1 MHLRNCFRLYSL
13 LLCLIMIVTL
23 VSIAQAADKLVDIN
37 RATVDELAEALPGI
51 GPKKAVRIVQWRE
64 DHGPFPTIETLIEV
78 HGIGERTLEKLRDLL
93 TVGELSPSALL
104 QSKEGKAMR
113 AVQAVVSLAKREAE
127 RFNTARD
134 DKQAR

>member
-51 GPKKAVRIVQWRE
+51 GPKKAARIVQWRE
-64 DHGPFPTIETLIEV
+64 DHGPFPTI
-78 HGIGERTLEKLRDLL
+78 
-93 TVGELSPSALL
+93 
-104 QSKEGKAMR
+104 
-113 AVQAVVSLAKREAE
+113 
-127 RFNTARD
+127 F
-134 DKQAR
+134 